1 MKEEQG
7 RERNSV
13 QYFSL
18 YLFSYP
24 MAVFFFFFYNFFSF
38 NY

>member
-18 YLFSYP
+18 VFVLISYGCL
-24 MAVFFFFFYNFFSF
+24 FFFFL
-38 NY
+38 